1 MDQDYSTFFSSV
13 NLLNDRIEIK
23 VNDIM
28 TVEHLLDSAKDFKS
42 TNTFKDKYHGV
53 DYWWKKYKFQ
63 QCTFYFIKPEDFT
76 SYYKPR
82 IILLQPTLEMRKKI
96 FNILSFSKTLY
107 WKLSQVEITLDFVFK
122 NEDVSNY
129 ADTIK
134 RDLDNATHIVWSRAA
149 SSFNYEETR
158 YRVNSNIDDIN
169 KCSKPI
175 RIYPKT
181 VNGKEVLRF
190 ELMLNNKAA
199 ADMDLLFNLDANS
212 IFKYIRFYKNTFD
225 ARAFASLT
233 ERLQKKGADIV
244 RFKKVT
250 SNFANRTTYTINE
263 KIIKIKKLVKELL
276 PEYKVAKSISNCLV
290 EDTELTTFILNNL
303 HIKGV

>member
-1 MDQDYSTFFSSV
+1 MDQDYTTFFSSV

-28 TVEHLLDSAKDFKS
+28 TVEHLLDSTKDFKR

-53 DYWWKKYKFQ
+53 DYWWRKYKFQ
-63 QCTFYFIKPEDFT
+63 QCTFYFITPDDTT

-82 IILLQPTLEMRKKI
+82 IILLQPTLEMRRKI
-96 FNILSFSKTLY
+96 LNILNFSKTLY

-122 NEDVSNY
+122 NEAMSNY

-134 RDLDNATHIVWSRAA
+134 RDLDSSTHIVWSRAA
-149 SSFNYEETR
+149 TSFDFKETT
-158 YRVNSNIDDIN
+158 YRVNSNTEDIT

-175 RIYPKT
+175 RIYQKT

-190 ELMLNNKAA
+190 ELMLNNQAA
-199 ADMDLLFNLDANS
+199 ADIDLLFTLNKDS
-212 IFKYIRFYKNTFD
+212 IFKYIKFYKNNFD
-225 ARAFASLT
+225 ARAFANLT

-250 SNFANRTTYTINE
+250 NNFINRTTYTINE
-263 KIIKIKKLVKELL
+263 KILKLKKLIKELL
-276 PEYKVAKSISNCLV
+276 PAYKAAKSVQNCLV
-290 EDTELTTFILNNL
+290 EDVELTAFILNNL
-303 HIKGV
+303 YIKGQ